1 MSENRARVFF
11 GNELRRMR
19 GKAGI
24 TGKELADALGC
35 TPQWIST
42 MESGRKISEQSAR
55 DLDTYFKTD
64 GHYYRLWKLAKDIE
78 VQFILP
84 PGFAEYLGYEKQATS
99 YRIYSALLINGLFQ
113 TEDYSRAIITT
124 TDETNVSELTAR
136 RMERQ
141 AAITRKSLPH
151 VWLVLDETVLHRL
164 VGSPEVMRDQL
175 NALLLASE
183 RINTMVQVIPQNTGY
198 HVGLGGDFT
207 ILTFDDWPDLAY
219 TESAGEGLL
228 IERPVRVTHK
238 VVRWDLL
245 RGHALPIK
253 ESRALIKTV
262 MEGL

>member
-1 MSENRARVFF
+1 MSENRARIFF

-19 GKAGI
+19 GQAGI

-35 TPQWIST
+35 TPQWVST
-42 MESGRKISEQSAR
+42 MESGRKISEQSAC

-64 GHYYRLWKLAKDIE
+64 GHYCRLWKLAKDIE

-84 PGFAEYLGYEKQATS
+84 PGFAEYLEYEKQATS

-113 TEDYSRAIITT
+113 TEDYSRTILTT
-124 TDETNVSELTAR
+124 ATEENVSELTAR

-151 VWLVLDETVLHRL
+151 VWLVLDETVLHRM
-164 VGSPEVMRDQL
+164 VGGPDVMREQL
-175 NALLLASE
+175 NFLLEASE
-183 RINTMVQVIPQNTGY
+183 RINTMLQVVPQTTGY

-207 ILTFDDWPDLAY
+207 VLTFDDWPDLAY

-228 IERPVRVTHK
+228 IERPARVRHK

-245 RGHALPIK
+245 RGPALPIT
-253 ESRALIKTV
+253 ESRALIRKV